1 MAVTHPFDFPERYG
15 SMAKISKAQEVETW
29 ENIKDTL
36 NDLITRCNSANSTS
50 IALLLII
57 HQDSKQAPMSGTDY
71 DTNMFNIQNTLNAI
85 IQSSENQGL
94 NPTNTVSLQK
104 RNLQGWPLLTWQRDS
119 NFRTIQTAIN
129 SIHIMY
135 LWMGC

>member
-15 SMAKISKAQEVETW
+15 SKTKISKAQEVETW

-36 NDLITRCNSANSTS
+36 NDLITRCNAANSTQ

-57 HQDSKQAPMSGTDY
+57 QQDTKQAPMSGTDY
-71 DTNMFNIQNTLNAI
+71 DLNISNIQNTLNAI

-94 NPTNTVSLQK
+94 NPTNTVNLQK
-104 RNLQGWPLLTWQRDS
+104 RNLQSWPLLTWQRDS
-119 NFRTIQTAIN
+119 NLRTIQTAIN

-135 LWMGC
+135 SWMGV